1 MKRTN
6 YICSYVDNGHSY
18 IFWAC
23 ISFFECMGFD
33 QVDETK
39 SQDKRLFMVFHDKLF
54 IIPLSFIFKSQK
66 HRIFIGYEKNSK
78 RGSKNTE

>member
-23 ISFFECMGFD
+23 TPIFECMGFD
-33 QVDETK
+33 QLDETK
-39 SQDKRLFMVFHDKLF
+39 SQDKRLFMGFRDKLF
-54 IIPLSFIFKSQK
+54 IIPHSCIFKSQK

-78 RGSKNTE
+78 RSSKNTE